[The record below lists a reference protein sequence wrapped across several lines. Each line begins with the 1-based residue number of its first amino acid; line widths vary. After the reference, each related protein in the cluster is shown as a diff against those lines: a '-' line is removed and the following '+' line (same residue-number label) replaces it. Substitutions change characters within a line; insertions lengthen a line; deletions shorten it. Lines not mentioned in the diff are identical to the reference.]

1 MMKTDRILLLTV
13 LTTALWAAGCQR
25 STPEAKSDADPDHAA
40 EPGAPD
46 EHAHED
52 VVRLTPEELA
62 EFDIKVAVAGPGV
75 LRATLEVPAE
85 VQFNPDRLVH
95 VRPRVPGV
103 ASEVRRK
110 VGDMVRTG
118 DVLAVLESRELG
130 RAKADYLAAL
140 ARERLARA
148 NYRREEKLRQ
158 KNISSERDYLQ
169 ARQNHEEAVI
179 QRKEAEHALHALGVS
194 EAEVRALPD
203 EPDDRLTRYELV
215 SPQRGVVVQRH
226 LVLGEVLEGAAAEA
240 PFVVADLSSVWVEL
254 TLYQKDLPRVR
265 KGQKAILRFGHG
277 VPDATGVI
285 DYVTPSVEEST
296 RTASA
301 RVVLANPEGHWRPG
315 LFITGVIEV
324 GEESVPLV
332 VPKTAVLFLNEQ
344 QVIFVEHEDGFEPTP
359 VTLGRSDREQVEIT
373 AGLNPG
379 DRYAAENALT
389 LKAQLIKGELDAG
402 HSH

>member
-25 STPEAKSDADPDHAA
+25 STPEAGSDADPDHAA

-110 VGDMVRTG
+110 VGDRVRTG